1 MTCWL
6 YGSRATSIGVFCA
19 ISAFSRARP
28 IEQPPE
34 HRHYAQGIG
43 AEESEQRLDQQVR
56 LDERLIEIHD
66 EGPFDVRWL
75 ETDYRLAAGAG
86 NLVHDTLTHLVA
98 SLAKGAD
105 REAGAESVPAIIGW
119 HPLARLAE
127 LRIACTADQYI
138 PLGEQLAALEVKRS
152 NDGDKRPRRIERSGA
167 SHAVGRL
174 LKSSSWRLRVL
185 PLLLDRH

>member
-28 IEQPPE
+28 IDEPPE

-43 AEESEQRLDQQVR
+43 AKESEQRLDQQVR

-86 NLVHDTLTHLVA
+86 NLVHEEPTSLVVSPRGSA
-98 SLAKGAD
+98 RKEAGKSLHPCAVRGPLAFCLSPSGALHSSQVEAPGVYPSKAKMCFGHKKEYLAKLF
-105 REAGAESVPAIIGW
+105 W
-119 HPLARLAE
+119 
-127 LRIACTADQYI
+127 
-138 PLGEQLAALEVKRS
+138 
-152 NDGDKRPRRIERSGA
+152 
-167 SHAVGRL
+167 
-174 LKSSSWRLRVL
+174 
-185 PLLLDRH
+185 